1 MMENSC
7 TVCTYKSN
15 AAKTLGEQDQELL
28 SCNHLLVHFKK
39 GDPVIRQ
46 GHYSSNI
53 MYLRKGLAKIHIQG
67 PYREQIIKIVK
78 APRYLGLPT
87 TFGDKINQYSV
98 TVIEDAEVCFIDMQ
112 VFMKLLAN
120 NHEFSHDI
128 ILNLCRYELDSFRR
142 CAQRTQKQTRGNIA
156 DVLLDFADYFY
167 NSDTFHLPIT
177 RDEFGTLIDTSR
189 ENVSRALTEFAND
202 KIIRIK
208 GREIEILNKK
218 SLKQISEKG

>member
-1 MMENSC
+1 MEHSC
-7 TVCTYKSN
+7 VACIYKSK
-15 AAKTLGEQDQELL
+15 AAKSLNDEDQDLL
-28 SCNHLLVHFKK
+28 SCNHLLVNFKK

-98 TVIEDAEVCFIDMQ
+98 TVIEDSEVCFIDMGIFQ
-112 VFMKLLAN
+112 KLLASN
-120 NHEFSHDI
+120 KEFSNEI
-128 ILNLCRYELDSFRR
+128 ILNLCWYELDSFRK
-142 CAQRTQKQTRGNIA
+142 CALRTQKQTRGNIA
-156 DVLLDFADYFY
+156 DVLLDFAEYFY
-167 NSDTFHLPIT
+167 QSDTFRIPIS

-189 ENVSRALTEFAND
+189 ESVSRVLTEFVND
-202 KIIRIK
+202 KIIRMNGK
-208 GREIEILNKK
+208 EIEILNKK